1 LAVTKAV
8 HVPTPGTT
16 AASTKSRNQGL
27 SANSAT
33 ASGLASRYATALF
46 ELAVES
52 NELDAVAAD
61 LDKVGDLLRESPDF
75 ARMIR
80 SPIVSRDDQGKGVA
94 AVAGQAGIGK
104 LVQSF
109 LGVLAKQR
117 RLTALPQMTAAFGAM
132 LAERR
137 GEVAAE
143 LVSAVPLSDKDL
155 AGIKTGIERY
165 AGKKVRLSSSVD
177 ESLIGGL
184 VVKVGSKM
192 IDASLKTKLHQLELS
207 MKGIG

>member
-1 LAVTKAV
+1 MPA
-8 HVPTPGTT
+8 PGTT

-27 SANSAT
+27 SATSAT

-52 NELDAVAAD
+52 KELDAVAAD
-61 LDKVGDLLRESPDF
+61 LEQVGTLLRESPDF
-75 ARMIR
+75 ARMVN
-80 SPIVSRDDQGKGVA
+80 SPTVSRADQEKGVA
-94 AVAGQAGIGK
+94 AIAVRAGIGK
-104 LVQSF
+104 LVQNF

-117 RLTALPQMTAAFGAM
+117 RLQALPQMTAAFTAM
-132 LAERR
+132 LAARR

-143 LVSAVPLSDKDL
+143 LVSAAPLSDQDL
-155 AGIKTGIERY
+155 AGIKAGIERY

-184 VVKVGSKM
+184 VVTVGSKM